1 MHALGSIDRR
11 FFLQG
16 SAATAL
22 ALATKTTFAAPTEDL
37 TSLTLNEASERI
49 RSGRITSVALT
60 QAVLQRIDVLNPKLN
75 AFITVMRGTALQ
87 EAVALDAEAAAGK
100 LRSPLH
106 GIPIA
111 IKDNI
116 DTAGTRTTMASAVFD
131 DRVPT
136 ADAAVIQRLRAA
148 GAVLI
153 GKTNLHE
160 FAMGGTSATS
170 YFGPVR
176 NPWALDRVP
185 GGSSGGSAAAVSAD
199 LAFGALGTDTG
210 GSIRIPAAWCGV
222 VGLKPTYGLVSLN
235 GIFPLIYSLDHC
247 GPMARTVG
255 DTALLLD
262 AMVGYD
268 RRDAASVDHPRESY
282 SASMSRVNVS
292 TLRLGVPRA
301 PFFDGL
307 DGDTTHAMDEALRVL
322 RTLVRS
328 VSDVHLPST
337 SSLDWTAIRAAEV
350 ESVHEDLYRRHAD
363 GYSLQTRRVV
373 EGTLKEL
380 NDPAETAS
388 SRVADLIR
396 AQTQLALLR
405 KSVDAAFTDI
415 DLVVLPTN
423 RVGPGTIAAEL
434 RREEIPTPEEPS
446 NPFNSLAFN
455 LYGVP
460 AMSLPCGFTP
470 AGLPIGLMIA
480 GPHFAEATIL
490 ALGEAYERATPWHLR
505 HPSLSAMTPVPVV
518 ARLGLEQDGAG
529 TAR

>member
-1 MHALGSIDRR
+1 MTLSGRINRR
-11 FFLQG
+11 QFLQI
-16 SAATAL
+16 SACATIAI
-22 ALATKTTFAAPTEDL
+22 AARVGHAETSPDASL
-37 TSLTLNEASERI
+37 TSLTLAQAAQRI
-49 RSGRITSVALT
+49 HAGQVTSVALT
-60 QAVLQRIDVLNPKLN
+60 QAVLARIDALNPKLN
-75 AFITVMRGTALQ
+75 AFITVMRESALRQ
-87 EAVALDAEAAAGK
+87 AAAMDAEAAAGK
-100 LRSPLH
+100 LRGPLH
-106 GIPIA
+106 GIPLA

-136 ADAAVIQRLRAA
+136 ADAFVIERLRAA
-148 GAVLI
+148 GAVLV

-185 GGSSGGSAAAVSAD
+185 GGSSGGSAAAVSAE
-199 LAFGALGTDTG
+199 LTFGALGTDTG
-210 GSIRIPAAWCGV
+210 GSIRIPSAWCGI
-222 VGLKPTYGLVSLN
+222 VGLKPTYGLVSLR

-247 GPMARTVG
+247 GPMARAVA
-255 DTALLLD
+255 DTALLLE

-268 RRDAASVDHPRESY
+268 RQDVASVQHTAEPYSSAMQKVNVAGLRIGIPRE
-282 SASMSRVNVS
+282 
-292 TLRLGVPRA
+292 

-307 DGDTTHAMDEALRVL
+307 DADTAHAMEEALGVI
-322 RTLVRS
+322 RTLVRETR
-328 VSDVHLPST
+328 DVRLPAT

-350 ESVHEDLYRRHAD
+350 GAAQEDLFRRHGD

-380 NDPAETAS
+380 NDPAQTGS
-388 SRVADLIR
+388 SRIADLVH

-405 KSVDAAFTDI
+405 RTVDDAFAEV

-423 RVGPGTIAAEL
+423 RIGPRTIDTEL
-434 RREEIPTPEEPS
+434 RREEGPTPEEPE

-460 AMSLPCGFTP
+460 ALSLPCGFTGT
-470 AGLPIGLMIA
+470 GLPIGLMIA
-480 GPHFAEATIL
+480 GPHFSEATVL
-490 ALGEAYERATPWHLR
+490 ALGAAFERATGWHTKR
-505 HPSLSAMTPVPVV
+505 PALSATTVVPPIVRLD
-518 ARLGLEQDGAG
+518 ARPSC
-529 TAR
+529 